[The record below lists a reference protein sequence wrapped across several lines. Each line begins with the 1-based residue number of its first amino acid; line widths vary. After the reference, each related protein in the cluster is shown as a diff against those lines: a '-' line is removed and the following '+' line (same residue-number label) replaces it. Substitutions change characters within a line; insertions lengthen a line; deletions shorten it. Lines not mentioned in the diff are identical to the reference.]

1 MGCEIRA
8 KTKCFLAK
16 KAHGYK
22 IIKEMNSI
30 LKGLALEDVTRSI
43 IMVAGVG
50 GAGGNALNHMVD
62 LGINDVTFMACN
74 TDAQALE
81 ESRATIKVQL
91 GSGLGAGNDPEQG
104 SQAAKESIDDII
116 NVLRTEG
123 TRMIF
128 ITAGMGGG
136 TGTGASPIIAKA
148 AQELD
153 ILTVAIVTTPFS
165 NEGTLRGD
173 QARAGIEE
181 LRQYTDS
188 LLVLSNDSIEQLY
201 PDLPYDE
208 GFWRA
213 DDVLATAVK
222 GIAEIITGHG
232 TVNVDFADVNTV
244 MRGSGRAFMGSGR
257 AEGENRAMDAVE
269 LSVTSLLLNHRDIK
283 GAKNILL
290 NISYGDKAVTQRE
303 AGSIRN
309 YLQESTGWT
318 ANLIWG
324 TAHKPSLGGEL
335 ELTIVATGF
344 PGGASDVVSVPGPAD
359 RNVDGGSGY
368 AERGYGAGGYGSGRV
383 YTPEPDIVRPAPDR
397 PEYEPVS
404 NTPPK
409 GSTRIPPQSGTV
421 QWKGTDRYS
430 DISGAVTTPAW
441 VRRKASLADI
451 SGARPSSKTTLE
463 KEAPQE
469 PQTGN
474 LFE

>member
-1 MGCEIRA
+1 MN
-8 KTKCFLAK
+8 
-16 KAHGYK
+16 K
-22 IIKEMNSI
+22 IIKE
-30 LKGLALEDVTRSI
+30 LALEEVTRSI

-62 LGINDVTFMACN
+62 LGINDVTFMAAN
-74 TDAQALE
+74 TDEQALE
-81 ESRATIKVQL
+81 NSRAMIKVQL
-91 GSGLGAGNDPEQG
+91 GPGLGAGNNPEKG
-104 SQAAKESIDDII
+104 SQFAKQSIDDII

-123 TRMIF
+123 TKMLF

-153 ILTVAIVTTPFS
+153 ILTVAIVTTPFTD
-165 NEGTLRGD
+165 EGLVRTE
-173 QARAGIEE
+173 QARQGIEE
-181 LRQYTDS
+181 LKQYTDS
-188 LLVLSNDSIEQLY
+188 LLVLSNDSIAQLY
-201 PDLPYDE
+201 PDLAYDE

-244 MRGSGRAFMGSGR
+244 MRGSGRAFMGSAR
-257 AEGENRAMDAVE
+257 ADGESRAIDAVE
-269 LSVTSLLLNHRDIK
+269 ASVTSLLLNHRDIR

-290 NISYGDKAVTQRE
+290 NISYGDRPVTQRE
-303 AGSIRN
+303 AGTIRG

-324 TAHKPSLGGEL
+324 TAHKPTLGPEL

-344 PGGASDVVSVPGPAD
+344 PGEVNDILSVPPPVAD
-359 RNVDGGSGY
+359 RQRIDDLSN
-368 AERGYGAGGYGSGRV
+368 GAYGGYGQGSYTQGGYTGPGRIYV
-383 YTPEPDIVRPAPDR
+383 PNEDDVIRPPRERDAYQP
-397 PEYEPVS
+397 PVPPPPRGPVMPAQ
-404 NTPPK
+404 NT
-409 GSTRIPPQSGTV
+409 TV

-430 DISGAVTTPAW
+430 NIEHAVKTPAW
-441 VRRKASLADI
+441 VRRKASLTDI
-451 SGARPSSKTTLE
+451 SITRPASKTALE
-463 KEAPQE
+463 RESAQE

>member
-1 MGCEIRA
+1 
-8 KTKCFLAK
+8 
-16 KAHGYK
+16 
-22 IIKEMNSI
+22 MNSI
-30 LKGLALEDVTRSI
+30 LKGLALDEVTRSI

-50 GAGGNALNHMVD
+50 GAGGNALNHMID

-81 ESRATIKVQL
+81 DSRASIKVQL
-91 GSGLGAGNDPEQG
+91 GSGLGAGNDPEKG

-136 TGTGASPIIAKA
+136 TGTGASPIIARA
-148 AQELD
+148 ARELD

-165 NEGTLRGD
+165 NEGTLRTE
-173 QARAGIEE
+173 QARGGIDE
-181 LRQYTDS
+181 LKQYTDS

-232 TVNVDFADVNTV
+232 TVNVDFADINTV

-257 AEGENRAMDAVE
+257 ADGDNRAMDAVE
-269 LSVTSLLLNHRDIK
+269 ASVTSLLLNHRDIK

-290 NISYGDKAVTQRE
+290 NISYGDKPVTQRE

-309 YLQESTGWT
+309 SLQESTGWT

-344 PGGASDVVSVPGPAD
+344 PGNADDVVSIPAPALRSSYAESDVESASSGYGPATA
-359 RNVDGGSGY
+359 GSG
-368 AERGYGAGGYGSGRV
+368 GTVYGSGTRYV
-383 YTPEPDIVRPAPDR
+383 PAPDIVRPSAEGHAYKQAATATPTPATTQAPPPPAPR
-397 PEYEPVS
+397 STPVV
-404 NTPPK
+404 
-409 GSTRIPPQSGTV
+409 PPQSGTV
-421 QWKGTDRYS
+421 SWKGTDRYTNI
-430 DISGAVTTPAW
+430 DHAVNTPAW

-451 SGARPSSKTTLE
+451 SATRPAGRTALE
-463 KEAPQE
+463 KETQPEAA
-469 PQTGN
+469 TGS

>member
-1 MGCEIRA
+1 
-8 KTKCFLAK
+8 
-16 KAHGYK
+16 
-22 IIKEMNSI
+22 MNSI
-30 LKGLALEDVTRSI
+30 IKGLALEDVTRSI

-50 GAGGNALNHMVD
+50 GAGSNALNHMVD

-81 ESRATIKVQL
+81 DSRAMIKIQL
-91 GSGLGAGNDPEQG
+91 GSGLGAGNDPEKG

-123 TRMIF
+123 IKMLF

-153 ILTVAIVTTPFS
+153 ILTVAIVTTPYS

-173 QARAGIEE
+173 QAKAGIEE
-181 LRQYTDS
+181 LKQYTDS

-257 AEGENRAMDAVE
+257 AEGESRALDAVE

-290 NISYGDKAVTQRE
+290 NISYGTKPVTQRE

-324 TAHKPSLGGEL
+324 TAHKPSLGPEL

-344 PGGASDVVSVPGPAD
+344 PGGAEDVVSSPPPVGQSA
-359 RNVDGGSGY
+359 DGGFGY
-368 AERGYGAGGYGSGRV
+368 TEHSGAGYEPGSTGPRRYV
-383 YTPEPDIVRPAPDR
+383 PAPDIVRPPAENPA
-397 PEYEPVS
+397 Y
-404 NTPPK
+404 TPPAK
-409 GSTRIPPQSGTV
+409 GSPVAPPQNATV
-421 QWKGTDRYS
+421 QWKGIDRYVN
-430 DISGAVTTPAW
+430 IEHMVNTPAW
-441 VRRKASLADI
+441 ARRKATLANPYE
-451 SGARPSSKTTLE
+451 GRPSSKTALE
-463 KEAPQE
+463 KDTPKEAE
-469 PQTGN
+469 TGS

>member
-1 MGCEIRA
+1 
-8 KTKCFLAK
+8 
-16 KAHGYK
+16 
-22 IIKEMNSI
+22 MNSI
-30 LKGLALEDVTRSI
+30 LKGLALDEVTRSI

-50 GAGGNALNHMVD
+50 GAGGNALNHMID
-62 LGINDVTFMACN
+62 LGINDVTFMATN
-74 TDAQALE
+74 TDEQALQD
-81 ESRATIKVQL
+81 SRALIKVQL
-91 GSGLGAGNDPEQG
+91 GPGLGAGNDPEKG
-104 SQAAKESIDDII
+104 SQFAKESIDDII

-123 TRMIF
+123 TRMLF

-136 TGTGASPIIAKA
+136 TGTGASPIIARA

-165 NEGTLRGD
+165 NEGLVRSE
-173 QARAGIEE
+173 QARRGIEE
-181 LRQYTDS
+181 LKQYTDS

-232 TVNVDFADVNTV
+232 TINVDFADVNTV
-244 MRGSGRAFMGSGR
+244 MRGSGRAFMGSAR
-257 AEGENRAMDAVE
+257 AGGESRALDAVE
-269 LSVTSLLLNHRDIK
+269 ASVTSLLLNHRDIR

-324 TAHKPSLGGEL
+324 TAHKPGLAGEL

-344 PGGASDVVSVPGPAD
+344 PGGADDVVSVPPPVA
-359 RNVDGGSGY
+359 RNAEEPRHGGGTHSGAHPGGSHPVNTH
-368 AERGYGAGGYGSGRV
+368 GGYGHRESGATGTR
-383 YTPEPDIVRPAPDR
+383 YLPEPDIIRTGGDPAAAHPSPR
-397 PEYEPVS
+397 VAMPE
-404 NTPPK
+404 
-409 GSTRIPPQSGTV
+409 GPPQTGTV
-421 QWKGTDRYS
+421 QWKGTDRYT
-430 DISGAVTTPAW
+430 DIDHLVNSPAW
-441 VRRKASLADI
+441 ARRKVILSNPYE
-451 SGARPSSKTTLE
+451 GRPVSKTALE
-463 KEAPQE
+463 KETPQE
-469 PQTGN
+469 TRSGN

>member
-1 MGCEIRA
+1 
-8 KTKCFLAK
+8 
-16 KAHGYK
+16 
-22 IIKEMNSI
+22 MNSI
-30 LKGLALEDVTRSI
+30 IKGLALDEVTRSI

-81 ESRATIKVQL
+81 DSRASIKIQL

-123 TRMIF
+123 TKMLF

-153 ILTVAIVTTPFS
+153 ILTVAIVTTPYS
-165 NEGTLRGD
+165 NEGPIRTE
-173 QARAGIEE
+173 QARKGIEE
-181 LRQYTDS
+181 LKQHTDS

-244 MRGSGRAFMGSGR
+244 MRGSGRAFMGSGK

-269 LSVTSLLLNHRDIK
+269 SSVTSLLLNHRDIK

-290 NISYGDKAVTQRE
+290 NISFGTKPVTQRE

-324 TAHKPSLGGEL
+324 TSHKPSLGQEL
-335 ELTIVATGF
+335 ELVIVATGF
-344 PGGASDVVSVPGPAD
+344 PGGADDIISVPPPVSI
-359 RNVDGGSGY
+359 NQGSGSSY
-368 AERGYGAGGYGSGRV
+368 TDNSSAGYEFGNSGPRRYV
-383 YTPEPDIVRPAPDR
+383 PAPDIVRSPVENPA
-397 PEYEPVS
+397 Y
-404 NTPPK
+404 TPPTTK
-409 GSTRIPPQSGTV
+409 GTPVTPPQNATV
-421 QWKGTDRYS
+421 QWKGTDRYT
-430 DISGAVTTPAW
+430 DIEHAINTPAW
-441 VRRKASLADI
+441 VRRKATLANPYE
-451 SGARPSSKTTLE
+451 GRPASKTALE
-463 KEAPQE
+463 KDTPKEAE
-469 PQTGN
+469 TGS
-474 LFE
+474 LF

>member
-1 MGCEIRA
+1 MN
-8 KTKCFLAK
+8 
-16 KAHGYK
+16 K
-22 IIKEMNSI
+22 II
-30 LKGLALEDVTRSI
+30 KGLALDEVTRSI

-50 GAGGNALNHMVD
+50 GAGGNALNHMID
-62 LGINDVTFMACN
+62 LGINDVTFMATN
-74 TDAQALE
+74 TDEQALE
-81 ESRATIKVQL
+81 DSRALIKVQL
-91 GSGLGAGNDPEQG
+91 GPGLGAGNDPEKG
-104 SQAAKESIDDII
+104 SQFAKQSIDDIV

-123 TRMIF
+123 TKMLF

-148 AQELD
+148 ARELD
-153 ILTVAIVTTPFS
+153 ILTVAIVTTPFTD
-165 NEGTLRGD
+165 EGPVRAE
-173 QARAGIEE
+173 QARRGIDE
-181 LRQYTDS
+181 LKQYTDS
-188 LLVLSNDSIEQLY
+188 LLVLSNDSIAQLY
-201 PDLPYDE
+201 PDLAYDE

-232 TVNVDFADVNTV
+232 TINVDFADVNTV
-244 MRGSGRAFMGSGR
+244 MRGSGRAFMGSAR
-257 AEGENRAMDAVE
+257 ADGENRAIDAVE
-269 LSVTSLLLNHRDIK
+269 ASVTSLLLNHSDIR

-303 AGSIRN
+303 AGTIRG

-324 TAHKPSLGGEL
+324 TAHKPSLGADL

-344 PGGASDVVSVPGPAD
+344 PGEADDVVSVPPPRDDERPAGEASHAAATYPQVQSL
-359 RNVDGGSGY
+359 NQSLNPAGY
-368 AERGYGAGGYGSGRV
+368 SGGYTGPHVGSHVGGARV
-383 YTPEPDIVRPAPDR
+383 YMPDDVIRTP
-397 PEYEPVS
+397 PEREAYQPP
-404 NTPPK
+404 TPPK
-409 GSTRIPPQSGTV
+409 PRGPVSPAQNTTV

-430 DISGAVTTPAW
+430 NIDNVVKTPAW

-451 SGARPSSKTTLE
+451 SAARPASKTALE
-463 KEAPQE
+463 REAAQE

>member
-1 MGCEIRA
+1 
-8 KTKCFLAK
+8 
-16 KAHGYK
+16 
-22 IIKEMNSI
+22 MNSI
-30 LKGLALEDVTRSI
+30 IKGLALDEVTRSI

-50 GAGGNALNHMVD
+50 GAGGNALNHMID

-74 TDAQALE
+74 TDEQALE
-81 ESRATIKVQL
+81 DSRALIKVQL
-91 GSGLGAGNDPEQG
+91 GPGLGAGNDPERG
-104 SQAAKESIDDII
+104 SQYAKESIDDII

-123 TRMIF
+123 TRMLF

-136 TGTGASPIIAKA
+136 TGTGASPIIARA

-153 ILTVAIVTTPFS
+153 ILTVAIVTTPFT
-165 NEGTLRGD
+165 NEGPIRAE
-173 QARAGIEE
+173 QARRGIEE
-181 LRQYTDS
+181 LKQYTDS

-232 TVNVDFADVNTV
+232 TINVDFADVNTV

-257 AEGENRAMDAVE
+257 AGGESRAMDAVE
-269 LSVTSLLLNHRDIK
+269 ASITSLLLNHRDIK

-309 YLQESTGWT
+309 YLQENTGWT

-324 TAHKPSLGGEL
+324 TAHKPGLGNEL

-344 PGGASDVVSVPGPAD
+344 PGGPDDVVSVPPPATHGHG
-359 RNVDGGSGY
+359 RNADGGLGY
-368 AERGYGAGGYGSGRV
+368 VERDGSGVR
-383 YTPEPDIVRPAPDR
+383 YTPVAEVIRPLPDR
-397 PEYEPVS
+397 PEYTI
-404 NTPPK
+404 TPPPVEAVK
-409 GSTRIPPQSGTV
+409 GSTVTPPQNGTV
-421 QWKGTDRYS
+421 QWRGTDRYE
-430 DISGAVTTPAW
+430 DIDEVVSTPAW
-441 VRRKASLADI
+441 VRRKVALSNPYE
-451 SGARPSSKTTLE
+451 GRSSKMALE
-463 KEAPQE
+463 QEAHDE
-469 PQTGN
+469 PKTGS